1 MPDPRAWAVNAF
13 SVDWSRELSYA
24 FPPFSMLGKTLQKIE
39 RDNADMILIAP
50 HWPTQNWYPKLLR
63 LLADHPIL
71 PPLDA
76 RIVSLPFDRDRP
88 HPLGRKLRLMAC
100 HLSGK
105 VCKQE
110 EYHNVLKKSYSVD
123 GDRVQRNSM
132 WCTWTDGNDSV
143 MARVCNPIYT
153 TVGVVLDFLTNLF
166 EAAHSYSSINTA
178 RSALSTVVILQDETT
193 TVGKHPLICKFMKGV
208 FHERPALPRYQA
220 TWDVQIVLNR
230 LKKWAPVRKLSLKEL
245 TLKLIMLLALVSG
258 QRCQTL
264 HALSLDNMSV
274 GKSSYKFHVTTLV
287 KQSAP
292 GRAQPIVILP
302 AFPAD
307 RRLCIYTVL
316 KEYLDRTCRL
326 RTSRKLLLSFV
337 KPYGAVT
344 KSTVGRWIKTVLAL
358 SGVDITVYGAH
369 STRASST
376 SQAYKNNVPIE
387 TVMQAA
393 GWRNQSTFTKFYHKE
408 VQAEDSFACGVLTQK
423 IAFKTD
429 EQSGKKDTSRKTEL
443 MILFLRCILV
453 CLLHVV
459 VFLRVKLCS

>member
-1 MPDPRAWAVNAF
+1 MSSKNIWITITHIAASGNVEADTLVPLSWMIRQNGSLTTDIFQALLKQYVEPHTWPLRIPTKIVRGTTRTCIIDCQTTGLGPTMPLVLTGVPENLAM
-13 SVDWSRELSYA
+13 L
-24 FPPFSMLGKTLQKIE
+24 FPLLVCWERPWQKIE
-39 RDNADMILIAP
+39 RDNADMTASTGREDSEPTLRQGQTAP
-50 HWPTQNWYPKLLR
+50 AGTQAPS
-63 LLADHPIL
+63 DG
-71 PPLDA
+71 
-76 RIVSLPFDRDRP
+76 VSLIRQSLQARRVSQRAQEIILRGWRQSTKKQYVVHLDRWKRF
-88 HPLGRKLRLMAC
+88 C
-100 HLSGK
+100 
-105 VCKQE
+105 
-110 EYHNVLKKSYSVD
+110 D
-123 GDRVQRNSM
+123 G
-132 WCTWTDGNDSV
+132 
-143 MARVCNPIYT
+143 RVCNPIYT

-307 RRLCIYTVL
+307 RRLCIYIQ
-316 KEYLDRTCRL
+316 
-326 RTSRKLLLSFV
+326 FW
-337 KPYGAVT
+337 
-344 KSTVGRWIKTVLAL
+344 KSI
-358 SGVDITVYGAH
+358 
-369 STRASST
+369 
-376 SQAYKNNVPIE
+376 
-387 TVMQAA
+387 
-393 GWRNQSTFTKFYHKE
+393 
-408 VQAEDSFACGVLTQK
+408 
-423 IAFKTD
+423 
-429 EQSGKKDTSRKTEL
+429 
-443 MILFLRCILV
+443 
-453 CLLHVV
+453 
-459 VFLRVKLCS
+459 